1 MKIREGSLTVLVRK
15 TMKSLVTRKTNS
27 VHPGHDIELANG
39 DHQTEGEDTTDH
51 LGSTP
56 ADKVYNLFK
65 SI

>member
-1 MKIREGSLTVLVRK
+1 
-15 TMKSLVTRKTNS
+15 MKSLVTRKTNS
-27 VHPGHDIELANG
+27 VHPDHDIELENG
-39 DHQTEGEDTTDH
+39 DYQTESEDTTDH